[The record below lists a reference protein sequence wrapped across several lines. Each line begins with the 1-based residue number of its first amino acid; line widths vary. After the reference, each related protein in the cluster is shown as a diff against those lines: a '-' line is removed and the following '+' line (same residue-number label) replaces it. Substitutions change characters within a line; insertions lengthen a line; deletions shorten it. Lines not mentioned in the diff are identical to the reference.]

1 MCGIAGFIDFH
12 KKSTKSNIQS
22 MIEPLHHRGPD
33 GEGASLFKCKNAT
46 IGFGHKRLSIIDLS
60 QAGKQP
66 MALNHLHITYNGEI
80 YNYQEI
86 KNELLELGHH
96 FNGESDTEMILHA
109 YTEWGIKA
117 VERFIGMFAIAL
129 FDEKKQ
135 EVVFIR
141 DRAGVKPLFYY
152 QKNDL
157 ILFSS
162 ELKSFHE
169 HPEFEKKLDLNAVAA
184 YMQYGNVPT
193 PHCIFKNCGKI
204 KPGHYLKINLEN
216 KSQQEIQYWNVYD
229 FYNQPKLNLSFPEA
243 KIQTKELLK
252 SAFNYRMVADVPV
265 GVFLSGGYD
274 STSVSSLIQAE
285 STARL
290 KTFTIGVPDIGLNEA
305 PYARDIAKH
314 LGTDHTE
321 INCTEQEAIEMI
333 KDLPFFY
340 DEPFADSSAIPTTL
354 VSKAARKDVT
364 VALSAD
370 GGDEIFGGYN
380 RYDFMHRYGKTL
392 NSIPKA
398 VRKILVGAMGNISS
412 EKIPVLKNKYNFHN
426 RYEKLKTVL
435 NDPSEKEIMLSLSQ
449 QFNDEQMKSVM
460 KSEFTNLPTM
470 FQSKEMLED
479 FKSPFSYMMAIDFQT
494 YMLDDILQKV
504 DRATMTNSLEGREP
518 MLDHRILE
526 FAAQLPDEYKYQN
539 GIKKRILREI
549 THDYIPKE
557 LLDRPKMGFAIPIA
571 KWLKN
576 ELRDHVEEYL
586 NEDRIEKQGVFNWEF
601 IAKLKMDFYKG
612 RKEYDSKLW
621 YFLMFQMWYERWME
635 N

>member
-22 MIEPLHHRGPD
+22 MIEPLNHRGPD
-33 GEGASLFKCKNAT
+33 GEGVSLFKSKNAI

-204 KPGHYLKINLEN
+204 KPGHYLKINLEK
-216 KSQQEIQYWNVYD
+216 KSPQEIQYWNVYD

-274 STSVSSLIQAE
+274 STTVSSLIQAE

-412 EKIPVLKNKYNFHN
+412 EKIPVLKDKYNFHN

-460 KSEFTNLPTM
+460 KSEFTSLPTM

-479 FKSPFSYMMAIDFQT
+479 FKSPLSYMMAIDFQT

-586 NEDRIEKQGVFNWEF
+586 NEDRIEKQGIFNWEF
-601 IAKLKMDFYKG
+601 ITKLKMDFYKG

>member
-12 KKSTKSNIQS
+12 KKSTESNIQS
-22 MIEPLHHRGPD
+22 MIEPLNHRGPD
-33 GEGASLFKCKNAT
+33 GEGTSLFKSKAAI
-46 IGFGHKRLSIIDLS
+46 IGFGHKRLSIIDLTVT
-60 QAGKQP
+60 GKQP
-66 MALNHLHITYNGEI
+66 MTFRHLNITYNGEI

-86 KNELLELGHH
+86 KKELIELGHV
-96 FNGESDTEMILHA
+96 FNGESDTEMVLHA
-109 YTEWGIKA
+109 YAEWGIKA
-117 VERFIGMFAIAL
+117 INRFIGMFAIAL
-129 FDEKKQ
+129 YDEQKQ
-135 EVVFIR
+135 EVIFIR
-141 DRAGVKPLFYY
+141 DRAGVKPLFFYE
-152 QKNDL
+152 KEGL
-157 ILFSS
+157 FLFSS
-162 ELKSFHE
+162 ELKSFHS
-169 HPEFEKKLDLNAVAA
+169 HPGFEKKLDLNAVAA

-193 PHCIFKNCGKI
+193 PHCIFENCVKV
-204 KPGHYLKINLEN
+204 KPGYYLKIDLATKTRKEV
-216 KSQQEIQYWNVYD
+216 QYWNVYD
-229 FYNQPKLNLSFPEA
+229 FYNQPKLNISFEDA

-252 SAFNYRMVADVPV
+252 SAFNYRMVSDVPV

-274 STSVSSLIQAE
+274 STTVTSLLQAD
-285 STARL
+285 STAKL

-305 PYARDIAKH
+305 PYAKDIAKH

-321 INCTEQEAIEMI
+321 INCSEEEAINMV
-333 KDLPFFY
+333 KDLAFFY

-380 RYDFMHRYGKTL
+380 RYDYMYRYGKTL
-392 NSIPKA
+392 NSIPEFIRKSL
-398 VRKILVGAMGNISS
+398 VRAMNNINSDS
-412 EKIPVLKNKYNFHN
+412 IPILKNKYNFHN
-426 RYEKLKTVL
+426 RYEKLKAVL

-449 QFNDEQMKSVM
+449 QFTDQQMKNVM
-460 KSEFTNLPTM
+460 KSDYESLPTM
-470 FQSKEMLED
+470 FQSKELLKE
-479 FKSPFSYMMAIDFQT
+479 FKSPLSYMMAVDFQT

-526 FAAQLPDEYKYQN
+526 FAAQLPDEYKYHN
-539 GIKKRILREI
+539 GVKKRILREI
-549 THDYIPKE
+549 THDYIPEK

-576 ELRDHVEEYL
+576 DLRDYLEEYL
-586 NEDRIEKQGVFNWEF
+586 NEDRIVKQGIFNWEF
-601 IAKLKMDFYKG
+601 VEKLKIDFYGG

-621 YFLMFQMWYERWME
+621 YFLMFQMWHEMWME